1 MSYHENNPQFT
12 IGGVTYNEDMV
23 PIGFSQDYATGFN
36 DQIDRPP
43 LNALAASVTASNGTD
58 YGIYTTVNGINTEI
72 KTLDENA
79 TVISNRN
86 DDGTWNTK
94 DDYKDVFS
102 EDDENSAE
110 NNLQE
115 LIKDNPNFSNSVS
128 FEEEALQDLAD
139 DATLYDK
146 DGNYIGG
153 SLPGGDASLA
163 NQVIADYDIGK
174 VDHIIQKLALRNLI
188 YPIDADFGNTQD
200 YIQINQF
207 TYKPINRE
215 IFFPTTEAGAG
226 AFKILQKGVEN
237 VDPKQ
242 DHLGLVK
249 LPMPNQLQDSNNV
262 AWGQD
267 QLNAITAAAA
277 AGVFDVTGDAIDS
290 ITKAIGTGSFGGAYN
305 SLKDDLSTRAE
316 NFLGNARGAAA
327 EAGTTLASKNA
338 QLLGRSILG
347 SFLLNIPGFG
357 VTPETALARGAGVI
371 PNSNMQLLFNAPTLR
386 EFTFNWR
393 LTARSREEATRIKN
407 IIRFF
412 KQGMAVKKGNKTKSG
427 SSRSFFLGTPNIFD
441 IQFKTVKQ
449 NYEILDRNDSVMRI
463 KTCALTGVAVNYTPD
478 GMWNAYEKGMPTS
491 VLLSLRFGELEP
503 IFDTDYEED
512 PFEYSTDR
520 RGVSTVPIDAIGY

>member
-1 MSYHENNPQFT
+1 MSNHTEEEFLTIPFDNIDQF
-12 IGGVTYNEDMV
+12 VDNAFQSE
-23 PIGFSQDYATGFN
+23 
-36 DQIDRPP
+36 PP
-43 LNALAASVTASNGTD
+43 ALAGKVEASNATE
-58 YGIYTTVNGINTEI
+58 YGLYTTSNGIGTELRTEQGDPALTRSEYGMWQVQPGYQDVI
-72 KTLDENA
+72 KDEDIDLA
-79 TVISNRN
+79 E
-86 DDGTWNTK
+86 TK
-94 DDYKDVFS
+94 Y
-102 EDDENSAE
+102 
-110 NNLQE
+110 QE
-115 LIKDNPNFSNSVS
+115 IIKDNPNFSNGNTDEEPTFTPGFISVGGEGGGS
-128 FEEEALQDLAD
+128 GGGNNASVDELLAD
-139 DATLYDK
+139 Y
-146 DGNYIGG
+146 N
-153 SLPGGDASLA
+153 
-163 NQVIADYDIGK
+163 IGK

>member
-1 MSYHENNPQFT
+1 MSNHTEEEFLTIPFDNIDQF
-12 IGGVTYNEDMV
+12 VDNA
-23 PIGFSQDYATGFN
+23 FQ
-36 DQIDRPP
+36 PP
-43 LNALAASVTASNGTD
+43 ALAGKVEASNGTE
-58 YGIYTTVNGINTEI
+58 YGLYTTSNGIGTELRTEQGDSAL
-72 KTLDENA
+72 K
-79 TVISNRN
+79 RN
-86 DDGTWNTK
+86 EDGTWQVQLGYQDVIKDEDKTK
-94 DDYKDVFS
+94 A
-102 EDDENSAE
+102 EDKY
-110 NNLQE
+110 QGI
-115 LIKDNPNFSNSVS
+115 IKDNPNFSNVNTDGEPTFTPGFISV
-128 FEEEALQDLAD
+128 
-139 DATLYDK
+139 
-146 DGNYIGG
+146 GG
-153 SLPGGDASLA
+153 EGGGDDNASVDELLK
-163 NQVIADYDIGK
+163 DYNIGK

-215 IFFPTTEAGAG
+215 IFFPKEGGEAGVLS
-226 AFKILQKGVEN
+226 ILNDGVEN
-237 VDPKQ
+237 SDPKQ

-277 AGVFDVTGDAIDS
+277 AGVFDVTGDAIRSVMD
-290 ITKAIGTGSFGGAYN
+290 AIGTGSFGGAYN
-305 SLKDDLSTRAE
+305 SLKDDLSTRVK
-316 NFLGNARGAAA
+316 NFRGNLDGAAA
-327 EAGTTLASKNA
+327 EAGTTLASNNA

-357 VTPETALARGAGVI
+357 VTPETALSRGAGVI

-478 GMWNAYEKGMPTS
+478 GMWNSYEKGMPTS